1 MMRLFIMCAVVL
13 GITSPTGSM
22 RSPAPSNIAFV
33 GRTAVRPTA
42 ASAPRMAFPARIVVA
57 GASGRVG
64 SRVVRTLLERTNSTV
79 VALTRSKVSEEKLNA
94 ALETSNVAMADVRDR
109 LEIVP
114 CDLRNEWQI
123 SGLTKGADAAIWCA
137 TGFSDGSTPL
147 NKLIGL
153 FYLYTGRS
161 VDVSG
166 IASLGNA
173 MRKARKA
180 RGDASDGLDVVM
192 CSSAGVTRTVWSAE
206 KQALYPGAA
215 DIPIVRLNPFGI
227 LDQKRK
233 SEEALRA
240 TGCRYAIVRP
250 TGLNDNWPSG
260 RAVLTQGDMAV
271 GRINRDDV
279 AELLCVLV
287 AESAAAGKTFEA
299 MGVPAYPKL
308 RSLSPALARLRT
320 DAQLEK
326 QGGTLS
332 DAELALEYGLLQ
344 QLLPGE
350 AGDAAALAMGQ
361 TYEQLDQGQQGRLGE
376 RGTEKAPLVPTN

>member
-1 MMRLFIMCAVVL
+1 
-13 GITSPTGSM
+13 
-22 RSPAPSNIAFV
+22 
-33 GRTAVRPTA
+33 
-42 ASAPRMAFPARIVVA
+42 
-57 GASGRVG
+57 
-64 SRVVRTLLERTNSTV
+64 
-79 VALTRSKVSEEKLNA
+79 
-94 ALETSNVAMADVRDR
+94 
-109 LEIVP
+109 
-114 CDLRNEWQI
+114 
-123 SGLTKGADAAIWCA
+123 
-137 TGFSDGSTPL
+137 
-147 NKLIGL
+147 
-153 FYLYTGRS
+153 
-161 VDVSG
+161 
-166 IASLGNA
+166 
-173 MRKARKA
+173 
-180 RGDASDGLDVVM
+180 
-192 CSSAGVTRTVWSAE
+192 
-206 KQALYPGAA
+206 
-215 DIPIVRLNPFGI
+215 
-227 LDQKRK
+227 
-233 SEEALRA
+233 
-240 TGCRYAIVRP
+240 
-250 TGLNDNWPSG
+250 LNDNWPSG